1 MLFKIVNPSD
11 PYTIECPD
19 LELAFGVAAI
29 FDGQYLL
36 EPIGGGPGVPVLF
49 FGGADAFC
57 QSHFGR
63 TLDDTLA
70 HVMRERQAELAA
82 CFASVL
88 IGTAEDRAHFEATVA
103 HCSAA
108 DRAAVRLR
116 WHDAKRSSLNDIG
129 RRAWQFA
136 ARLTG

>member
-1 MLFKIVNPSD
+1 MLYEIVNPSD

-19 LELAFGVAAI
+19 LELAIAVEAI
-29 FDGQYLL
+29 FRGVYPL
-36 EPIGGGPGVPVLF
+36 EPISGGPGVPVLV
-49 FGGADAFC
+49 FGDIDAFC
-57 QSHFGR
+57 ESHFGR

-70 HVMRERQAELAA
+70 HVMRERKDELAA

-88 IGTAEDRAHFEATVA
+88 IGTAEDRTHFEATVA
-103 HCSAA
+103 HCSTA

-116 WHDAKRSSLNDIG
+116 VHDAKRSSLNDIG